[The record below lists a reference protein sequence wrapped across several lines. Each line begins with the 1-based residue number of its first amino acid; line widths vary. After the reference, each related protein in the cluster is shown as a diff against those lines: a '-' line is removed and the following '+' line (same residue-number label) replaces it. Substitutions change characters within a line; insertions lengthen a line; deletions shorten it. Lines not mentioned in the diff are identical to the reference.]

1 MAENTPPP
9 FNRADIVRCG
19 TTEYMRK
26 MKLADPELSGRLK
39 DYESQLQSHIK
50 ANTPKPEPTPNK
62 PDEDTICFDQFKGQ
76 TITQSY
82 NGVSKQWKLYSDANG
97 KFCYRVILA

>member
-1 MAENTPPP
+1 
-9 FNRADIVRCG
+9 
-19 TTEYMRK
+19 MRK

-39 DYESQLQSHIK
+39 DYESQLQSYIK
-50 ANTPKPEPTPNK
+50 ANTPIEPTPNK
-62 PDEDTICFDQFKGQ
+62 SDEDTICFDQFKGQ